1 MTYSK
6 LQPVPA
12 SASIN
17 KWIDTLFNTTLAD
30 AMGTDFTI
38 SSPSVNI
45 VEQDA
50 NYTMQ
55 LAAPGLEKTDFT
67 IRIENDYLVISTEKK
82 TEKEETGDKGRFTRR
97 EFNYNSFKR
106 SFLLDDN
113 INREGISASY
123 ENGVLNITLPKK
135 EENWKKPAATTI
147 EIK

>member
-6 LQPVPA
+6 FHPVPA

-30 AMGTDFTI
+30 AMGTDYTV
-38 SSPSVNI
+38 SSPAVNI
-45 VEQDA
+45 VEHDA
-50 NYTMQ
+50 QYVMQ
-55 LAAPGLEKTDFT
+55 LAAPGLEKADFT
-67 IRIENDYLVISTEKK
+67 IQIEHDYLVISTEKK
-82 TEKEETGDKGRFTRR
+82 TEKEETSQNGKFTRR
-97 EFNYNSFKR
+97 EFNYHSFKR
-106 SFLLDDN
+106 SFQLDDN

-135 EENWKKPAATTI
+135 DETWKKPATTTI